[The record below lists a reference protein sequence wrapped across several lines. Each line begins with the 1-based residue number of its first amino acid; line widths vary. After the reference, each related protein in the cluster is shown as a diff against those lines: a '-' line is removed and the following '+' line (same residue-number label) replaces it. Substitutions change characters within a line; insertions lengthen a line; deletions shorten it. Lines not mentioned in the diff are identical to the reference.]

1 MIDICVTHFGNKYS
15 TKYLD
20 NLQNGIARNYSGDFN
35 FLVTTD
41 CPNGHWDKITY
52 FECEKPTIIMDVDIL
67 ITGNLNELI
76 NYDTPKDTL
85 AAFPRWWKRGGCPIN
100 GGFYK
105 VNPGPNI
112 WNVIEKFY
120 SDPEFWIEYYGKL
133 VGSPGKGEQNFVYDS
148 IREIKRLPGQWIGIH
163 TEGSERYD
171 QNILDK
177 YYSEYNLPLIVNE
190 KFGDQ
195 IKLVHFIYDDNMI
208 ENKPQWIQDLWNT
221 T

>member
-35 FLVTTD
+35 FLVSTD

-52 FECEKPTIIMDVDIL
+52 FECEKPTIIMDIDIL

-76 NYDTPKDTL
+76 DYDVPKDTL

-120 SDPEFWIEYYGKL
+120 SDPEFWIQYYGNL
-133 VGSPGKGEQNFVYDS
+133 VGTPGKGEQNFVYDS
-148 IREIKRLPGQWIGIH
+148 IQQIEKLPGRWIGIH

-171 QNILDK
+171 QNIMDK
-177 YYSEYNLPLIVNE
+177 YYREYNMPLMEKN

>member
-52 FECEKPTIIMDVDIL
+52 FECEKPTIIMDIDIL

-76 NYDTPKDTL
+76 DYDVPKDTL
-85 AAFPRWWKRGGCPIN
+85 AAFPRWWKKNGCPIN

-105 VNPGPNI
+105 INPGPNI

-120 SDPEFWIEYYGKL
+120 SDPEFWIQYYGNL
-133 VGSPGKGEQNFVYDS
+133 VGSPGKGEQDFVYDS
-148 IREIKRLPGQWIGIH
+148 IRQIKKLPGQWMGIH
-163 TEGSERYD
+163 TENSERYD
-171 QNILDK
+171 QNIMDK
-177 YYSEYNLPLIVNE
+177 YYREYNLPLMKNE
-190 KFGDQ
+190 KFGEQ

-208 ENKPQWIQDLWNT
+208 EDKPKWIQDIWNT

>member
-35 FLVTTD
+35 FLVETN
-41 CPNGHWDKITY
+41 CPNNHWDKIGF
-52 FECEKPTIIMDVDIL
+52 FECDNPRIIMDIDLLV
-67 ITGNLNELI
+67 TGNLDELF
-76 NYDTPKDTL
+76 NYEVPENTL
-85 AAFPRWWKRGGCPIN
+85 AVFPRWWRTGGCRIN

-105 VNPGPNI
+105 INPGPNI
-112 WNVIEKFY
+112 WSVADKFY
-120 SDPEFWIEYYGKL
+120 SDPEFWIKYYGDK
-133 VGSPGKGEQNFVYDS
+133 VGSPGKGEQDFVYDS
-148 IREIKRLPGQWIGIH
+148 VYFINELPGQWLGIH

-171 QNILDK
+171 SNIMNK
-177 YYSEYNLPLIVNE
+177 YYYEYNMSLMKKD

-208 ENKPQWIQDLWNT
+208 EDKSQWIQDLWNT

>member
-20 NLQNGIARNYSGDFN
+20 NLQNGIARNYSGNFN
-35 FLVTTD
+35 FLVSTD

-52 FECEKPTIIMDVDIL
+52 FECEKPTIIMDIDIL

-76 NYDTPKDTL
+76 DYDVPKDTL
-85 AAFPRWWKRGGCPIN
+85 AAFPRWWKRAGCPIN

-120 SDPEFWIEYYGKL
+120 SDPEFWIQYYGNL
-133 VGSPGKGEQNFVYDS
+133 VGSPGKGEQNFIHDSVYF
-148 IREIKRLPGQWIGIH
+148 INELPGQWLGIH
-163 TEGSERYD
+163 TEGAERYD
-171 QNILDK
+171 PNIMNK
-177 YYSEYNLPLIVNE
+177 YYSEYNIPLMKKD

-195 IKLVHFIYDDNMI
+195 IKLVHFIYDVNMI
-208 ENKPQWIQDLWNT
+208 ENKSQWVLNLWNT

>member
-52 FECEKPTIIMDVDIL
+52 FECEKPTIIMDIDIL

-76 NYDTPKDTL
+76 NYDVPKDTL

-105 VNPGPNI
+105 INPGPNI

-120 SDPEFWIEYYGKL
+120 SDPEFWIQYYGDL

-148 IREIKRLPGQWIGIH
+148 IRQIEKLPGRWIGIH

-171 QNILDK
+171 QNIMDK
-177 YYSEYNLPLIVNE
+177 YYREYNMPLMEKN

-195 IKLVHFIYDDNMI
+195 IKLIHFIYDDNMI

>member
-20 NLQNGIARNYSGDFN
+20 NLQNGIARNYSGNFN
-35 FLVTTD
+35 FLVSTD

-52 FECEKPTIIMDVDIL
+52 FECEKPTIIMDIDIL

-76 NYDTPKDTL
+76 NYDVPKDTL

-105 VNPGPNI
+105 INPGPNI

-120 SDPEFWIEYYGKL
+120 SDPEFWIQYYGNL

-148 IREIKRLPGQWIGIH
+148 IRQIERLPGQWIGIH
-163 TEGSERYD
+163 TENSERYD
-171 QNILDK
+171 QSIMDK
-177 YYSEYNLPLIVNE
+177 YYREYNLPLIENE